1 MQESDDMAMIRQVD
15 VLKKTIEELN
25 INISRLHADNDKL
38 RDEVHI
44 VRTERRKSETVCNH
58 CSWLFVL
65 YECLPMQFCK
75 PNCH

>member
-1 MQESDDMAMIRQVD
+1 MQESDEYMAMIRQVD

-44 VRTERRKSETVCNH
+44 VRTERRKSETVCNL
-58 CSWLFVL
+58 CS
-65 YECLPMQFCK
+65 
-75 PNCH
+75 